1 VNAIM
6 SKKPTWLVIVAVLL
20 LWFPVFAQQQQ
31 SDQLPDAPSAKPLPN
46 KPAPPVI
53 PPADNAPPT
62 DTGTA
67 PPGDETPA
75 QPNAAPAA
83 TTPRNTTNPLT
94 GESSLPPTVEPKP
107 MPPITQARQGK
118 VVQPDSR
125 EQLYTFTSNVNF
137 VAVPV
142 TVKDNSGHLVPGL
155 LQNDF
160 SVYENGTKQ
169 NLTYFT
175 SDPFPLSAA
184 VVLDLGLPEQ
194 VLSKVRPTLTVLTGA
209 FSPFDELAVYTYG
222 TTVRK
227 ASDFTA
233 VNEQLDAALKKV
245 KSLQGRNPG
254 VPVVQGPM
262 AAGPSIN
269 GMPMDPGAP
278 HTPTVQHES
287 SVLNDAILAAALE
300 LAKRDQAPHW
310 QQVKVRPRKILF
322 VISDG
327 RESGSRAGYQ
337 EVLKVLLSNGITV
350 YAIGVGNAAT
360 PIYRDIQKFRIPGM
374 SPSNYLPKYA
384 SATGGQVFNE
394 FGQDAIESAY
404 GRVTSQARNQYTL
417 GYLSRGTVGGGY
429 REIEVRVKRDDVKVF
444 AKDGYY
450 PAPPLAR
457 R

>member
-1 VNAIM
+1 M
-6 SKKPTWLVIVAVLL
+6 SKKPTWLVIVAVFLM
-20 LWFPVFAQQQQ
+20 WFPVFAQQQQ

-53 PPADNAPPT
+53 PPADSTPPM

-67 PPGDETPA
+67 PPGDETTA
-75 QPNAAPAA
+75 QPNPPAA
-83 TTPRNTTNPLT
+83 ATPRSTPNPLT
-94 GESSLPPTVEPKP
+94 GETPQPSTVEPKP
-107 MPPITQARQGK
+107 MPPITRAKPGTSTEQD
-118 VVQPDSR
+118 PR

-142 TVKDNSGHLVPGL
+142 TVKDGSGHLVAGL

-160 SVYENGTKQ
+160 TVYENGTKQ

-194 VLSKVRPTLTVLTGA
+194 VLTKVRPTLTALTGA

-233 VNEQLDAALKKV
+233 VNQQLDAALRKV
-245 KSLQGRNPG
+245 KSQQGRNPG

-287 SVLNDAILAAALE
+287 NVLNDAILAAALD

-337 EVLKVLLSNGITV
+337 EVLKVLLSNEITV

-360 PIYRDIQKFRIPGM
+360 PIYKDIQKFRIPGM

-394 FGQDAIESAY
+394 FGQDAIENAY
-404 GRVTSQARNQYTL
+404 GEVTSQARNQYTL
-417 GYLSRGTVGGGY
+417 GYLSRGAGAGGY
-429 REIEVRVKRDDVKVF
+429 KDIEVRVKRDNVKVF
-444 AKDGYY
+444 AKAGYY
-450 PAPPLAR
+450 PAPPITR

>member
-1 VNAIM
+1 M

-20 LWFPVFAQQQQ
+20 MWFPVFAQQQQ
-31 SDQLPDAPSAKPLPN
+31 QSTDQLPDAPSAKPLPD
-46 KPAPPVI
+46 KPAPLPP
-53 PPADNAPPT
+53 PPADSAPPM

-67 PPGDETPA
+67 PGHETTA
-75 QPNAAPAA
+75 QPNPAAPAG
-83 TTPRNTTNPLT
+83 TSRGTPNPLT
-94 GESSLPPTVEPKP
+94 GETPLPQAVEPKP
-107 MPPITQARQGK
+107 MPPVTRTRRGTSAEQD
-118 VVQPDSR
+118 PR

-142 TVKDNSGHLVPGL
+142 TVKDTSGHLVPGL
-155 LQNDF
+155 LQTDF
-160 SVYENGTKQ
+160 TVYENGTRQ

-194 VLSKVRPTLTVLTGA
+194 VLSKVRPTLTALTGA
-209 FSPFDELAVYTYG
+209 FSQFDELAVFTYG

-233 VNEQLDAALKKV
+233 VNDQLDAALKKV
-245 KSLQGRNPG
+245 RSQQGRNPG

-278 HTPTVQHES
+278 HTPTIQHES
-287 SVLNDAILAAALE
+287 NVLNDAILAAALD
-300 LAKRDQAPHW
+300 LAKRDNAPHW

-337 EVLKVLLSNGITV
+337 EVLKVLLSNEITV

-360 PIYRDIQKFRIPGM
+360 PIYKDIQKFRIPGM

-404 GRVTSQARNQYTL
+404 SEVTSQARNQYTL
-417 GYLSRGTVGGGY
+417 GYMSRGNAAGGY
-429 REIEVRVKRDDVKVF
+429 KDIEVRVKRDNVKVY
-444 AKDGYY
+444 AKAGYY
-450 PAPPLAR
+450 PAPPLNR